1 MAKAKELIYT
11 ARRINAQ
18 TALEIGLVNKVV
30 EREQLMDAALELA
43 REIAKNGPL
52 AVTQAKFALN
62 YGMDA
67 SLGVAL
73 PLESKA
79 YEVVIPSKD
88 RMEALEAFAAS
99 ASRYLRE
106 SK

>member
-1 MAKAKELIYT
+1 MIFT

-30 EREQLMDAALELA
+30 EPGILIDSACELA
-43 REIAKNGPL
+43 QEIAANGPI
-52 AVTQAKFALN
+52 AVSQAKFAIN
-62 YGMDA
+62 CGMDA
-67 SLGVAL
+67 SLSVAL

-88 RMEALEAFAAS
+88 RVEALNAFAEK
-99 ASRYLRE
+99 RKPNFKGE
-106 SK
+106 